1 MARDSTA
8 QAAAISRY
16 IRRGMAGV
24 DGWFTRLDAT
34 LLATVAAS
42 QAGAGIGGSVGE
54 IGVHHGRMFMI
65 LALALGPGER
75 AFAVDIFGDQ
85 HLNQD
90 RSGRGDEA
98 IFRRNLVRFG
108 IDAGRVAVMRTSSLD
123 IAWPDIAAEAGA
135 PARLFSVDGGHTAA
149 ITRNDLAIAED
160 GLAPG
165 GVVVLDDCFSPAFP
179 GVSEGAAR
187 LMLERPGRLAPFAI
201 GDGRTFL
208 ARPDHA
214 AFYARA
220 LREGA
225 AGAYLLKDT
234 EFWDSEV
241 AVFRTPTRLLHHLQR
256 SRLARRLRDHPV
268 GIALQPVVRRFLS
281 G

>member
-1 MARDSTA
+1 MAEH
-8 QAAAISRY
+8 AAIEAY

-34 LLATVAAS
+34 LLATVAAA
-42 QAGAGIGGSVGE
+42 QARDGIAGSVGE
-54 IGVHHGRMFMI
+54 IGVHHGRMFII
-65 LALALGPGER
+65 LALALRPGER
-75 AFAVDIFGDQ
+75 AFAVDIFGEQ

-98 IFRRNLVRFG
+98 VFRRNLARFG
-108 IDAGRVAVMRTSSLD
+108 IAAERVAVLRTSSLD
-123 IAWPDIAAEAGA
+123 IGWAEIAAQVEA
-135 PARLFSVDGGHTAA
+135 PARLFSVDGGHTAG

-187 LMLERPGRLAPFAI
+187 FMLERPGRLVPFAI
-201 GDGRTFL
+201 GDGRTFFS
-208 ARPDHA
+208 RPDHA
-214 AFYARA
+214 PRYARA
-220 LREGA
+220 LRDGP
-225 AGAYLLKDT
+225 AGAYLLKET
-234 EFWDSEV
+234 QFWGSEV

-256 SRLARRLRDHPV
+256 SRIARRLRDHPV